1 MSGATGPAPPP
12 GAGSDLPDLS
22 HLTEEERRI
31 ILSVMERQKKE
42 EEKEQ
47 SMLKDQEESKP
58 PPASWNPFS
67 GFSQLVNNV
76 AANVSEVLQV
86 KSPTDSESQTKLH
99 QQFEMY
105 KDQVKK
111 LGEEPPAA
119 QTARAESPTC
129 GICHK
134 TKFADGCGRA
144 CCYCQSRFCARCGGR
159 VPLRANKV
167 MWVCNVCRKQQE
179 ILTRSGEFYS
189 SASPPHLPLQ
199 GHPGAMGPLSNGATD
214 QRRSPSGSCYDGGGG
229 RMARSPSEH
238 GLDRRNRLLHTY
250 HGNGEA
256 ELRAQRRPIKDS
268 RGRWHS
274 QDHPL
279 DQVLVDQ
286 EQRRRQEEEFQAR
299 YRSDPNLARYP
310 VKPQPSEE
318 TMKMLAQVG
327 RVRHQ
332 RRHSDVSLAITEP
345 EHHHLRHAGVRQ
357 NRPQGLIGS
366 GGQRSFSVD
375 RAGSHISPTSP
386 RRSPLPQQHLDP
398 SSALKRKPTND
409 SLAQRG
415 RMIGKMHVI
424 GSFSSSEEE
433 LLTTPEY
440 TSCDEPDRDMES
452 QWWNHGSWHGEPA
465 PMSMQPV
472 TWQPSKD
479 GERLIGRIVLNKR
492 MKDGTVPAD
501 TGALLGLK
509 VVGGKMTESGRL
521 CAFITKVKK
530 GSLADTVGHLRPGDQ
545 VLEWN
550 GRVLQGATF
559 NEVYNIIMESKPEPQ
574 VELVVCR
581 PIRDVPRTADV
592 SVHGLDSSSCSFDS
606 QKVGP
611 SISVTSPLS
620 PSVLSGQVSTV
631 NRRPLIP
638 RIEIKLWYDK
648 VGHQLIVTVLGA
660 KELPVRDDGRPRNPY
675 VKVYF
680 LPDRSDKSKR
690 RTKTVKKS
698 LEPRWNQTFM
708 YSPVHRREFRER
720 MLELTVW
727 DQARVREEESQFLG
741 EVLIE
746 LESALLDDQPHWYK
760 MQLHDVSSLP
770 LPNAS
775 PYLQRRGLQAEQSP
789 RRLQRSQRIS
799 DSEFSDYDCE
809 DGIGVISD
817 YRQNGRDFHSSTL
830 SVPEQVMSSNHCS
843 RLEMVRRSQSPSQPP
858 PQSGNPLYPL
868 YREDAVRLLRG
879 SKLSR
884 AYSDATQYS
893 SLDRRQLRRFSIG
906 NSLDSYD
913 RYNNGPQNTWTNHNG
928 SCEDYSQDF
937 IPDFPYELEAYDE
950 ELQRYSRGMDR
961 RDYYSRSRSADHR
974 AMADR
979 PVYTRSHSTDRAD
992 SSYLRSGRSAP
1003 PSPALIRANARGG
1016 SSLTS
1021 PTGSAVCTRR
1031 GRQLPVVPP
1040 KGVPDRR
1047 APPASILSPTP
1058 YQEVPP
1064 PIHKQTPPPLN
1075 HQLPPLIRI
1084 QGPPTP
1090 PTSNLINSSPAPVS
1104 MRAPAPVLAL
1114 GSSPAHMLANAHVPA
1129 PAQVLASAAVP
1140 ASATGPSPAPNHSYA
1155 HVPAPRPGP
1164 STAPALAHA
1173 PAPGSGPLPAPPPAP
1188 TLSHV
1193 PQLAPGPGPLHAPA
1207 PTLSHVPQPAHG
1219 PGPAPAPTLSHVP
1232 APTHGPTPAQTP
1244 AALRA
1249 HVPASAS
1256 APTPT
1261 QTPAPAPTPAPAATA
1276 PPTPAPNS
1284 GPASPPSQ
1292 AVALTPNPALVPT
1305 PAPDIQ
1311 SHAIPESALPTPTPS
1326 PAPSPAPPPQ
1336 TPDPERRSAT
1346 PGGTRKGVMK
1356 DPAKMRD
1363 SLSFKSSDSDVSE
1376 VSAMSN
1382 ASETRTAR
1390 KISKTEAV
1398 EGQSLDIDAG
1408 SAEAHEV
1415 LATAGEAMLQKS
1427 ESVDEGQEEEPETS
1441 KAASTSGAPL
1451 TKSSS
1456 VGGEIC
1462 SLGRND
1468 DDEDD
1473 KKRRSSFGARMMG
1486 MVGLGKKSQSAS
1498 QLNPEEEEKKKKV
1511 IRLPVQ
1517 RSVETGLA
1525 IEFKSRFTRQPSR
1538 DPDAED
1544 PKPGALIFPGVKLAS
1559 DKQFTGFLEGLGP
1572 GQLAGRQTLAT
1583 PPMGDIQI
1591 GMVYRKERL
1600 DVEVIRARGL
1610 VGKQGNKNTPA
1621 PYVKVY
1627 LMANGKC
1634 VLKRRTRLAR
1644 KTLDPLYQQ
1653 QLQFEENPEG
1663 KVLQII
1669 VWGDYGRM
1677 DHKSFMG
1684 AAQILLDDLDL
1695 SNMVIGW
1702 FKLFLA
1708 TSLVDP
1714 ALAPLTN
1721 KEAEGSKS

>member
-1 MSGATGPAPPP
+1 MSGPPA
-12 GAGSDLPDLS
+12 GAGPGPELPDMS

-47 SMLKDQEESKP
+47 SMLK
-58 PPASWNPFS
+58 
-67 GFSQLVNNV
+67 
-76 AANVSEVLQV
+76 
-86 KSPTDSESQTKLH
+86 KLH

-129 GICHK
+129 GVCRK
-134 TKFADGCGRA
+134 TKFANGCGHA

-159 VPLRANKV
+159 VPLRASKV
-167 MWVCNVCRKQQE
+167 MWVCNVCRKKQE
-179 ILTRSGEFYS
+179 ILTRSGEFHSNMSLLSIAHS
-189 SASPPHLPLQ
+189 SHGVPYTTTQ
-199 GHPGAMGPLSNGATD
+199 GPPGATGLLSNGATE
-214 QRRSPSGSCYDGGGG
+214 RKPSPLGSYYDGGGG
-229 RMARSPSEH
+229 RMPRSPSDH
-238 GLDRRNRLLHTY
+238 GLVRRTRSPHGC
-250 HGNGEA
+250 HGNGED
-256 ELRAQRRPIKDS
+256 ELRVRRQPIRDG

-279 DQVLVDQ
+279 DLVQD
-286 EQRRRQEEEFQAR
+286 ERERRRREEEEEFQAR

-318 TMKMLAQVG
+318 AMRMLAQVG

-332 RRHSDVSLAITEP
+332 RRHSDASLETAEP
-345 EHHHLRHAGVRQ
+345 SHPALRHTALRQ
-357 NRPQGLIGS
+357 NRLQGLV

-375 RAGSHISPTSP
+375 RTVNHVSPTSP
-386 RRSPLPQQHLDP
+386 RRSPLPRQHLDP
-398 SSALKRKPTND
+398 SSALKRKTTNE
-409 SLAQRG
+409 RG
-415 RMIGKMHVI
+415 WRMGKMHVI
-424 GSFSSSEEE
+424 GSFSSSEED
-433 LLTTPEY
+433 LAITPDY
-440 TSCDEPDRDMES
+440 NSCDEPDRDMDS
-452 QWWNHGSWHGEPA
+452 QWWDHGSWHGEPA
-465 PMSMQPV
+465 PMSMHPV

-479 GERLIGRIVLNKR
+479 GERLIGRILLNKR

-509 VVGGKMTESGRL
+509 VVGGKMTDSGRL
-521 CAFITKVKK
+521 CAFITKVKR

-559 NEVYNIIMESKPEPQ
+559 NEVYNIILESKPEPQ
-574 VELVVCR
+574 VELVVSR
-581 PIRDVPRTADV
+581 PLGDV
-592 SVHGLDSSSCSFDS
+592 SRTTDGSHVQLDSSSSSFDS

-611 SISVTSPLS
+611 SISVTSPMS
-620 PSVLSGQVSTV
+620 PSVLSGQVSV
-631 NRRPLIP
+631 
-638 RIEIKLWYDK
+638 KLWYDK

-675 VKVYF
+675 VKIYF

-698 LEPRWNQTFM
+698 VEPRWNQTFM

-760 MQLHDVSSLP
+760 LQLHDVSSVP

-775 PYLQRRGLQAEQSP
+775 PYLQRRGLQPEDTPPS

-843 RLEMVRRSQSPSQPP
+843 RSDVVRMRSRSPSQPP
-858 PQSGNPLYPL
+858 PH
-868 YREDAVRLLRG
+868 
-879 SKLSR
+879 
-884 AYSDATQYS
+884 
-893 SLDRRQLRRFSIG
+893 RF
-906 NSLDSYD
+906 
-913 RYNNGPQNTWTNHNG
+913 
-928 SCEDYSQDF
+928 
-937 IPDFPYELEAYDE
+937 
-950 ELQRYSRGMDR
+950 SRGMDR
-961 RDYYSRSRSADHR
+961 RDYYSRSRSADQR

-979 PVYTRSHSTDRAD
+979 PVYARSHSTDRAD
-992 SSYLRSGRSAP
+992 SAHFRSRRSAP
-1003 PSPALIRANARGG
+1003 PSPALTRANPRGG
-1016 SSLTS
+1016 SAQTS
-1021 PTGSAVCTRR
+1021 PTGTPVCSRR
-1031 GRQLPVVPP
+1031 GRQLPIVPP
-1040 KGVPDRR
+1040 KG
-1047 APPASILSPTP
+1047 A
-1058 YQEVPP
+1058 
-1064 PIHKQTPPPLN
+1064 
-1075 HQLPPLIRI
+1075 
-1084 QGPPTP
+1084 
-1090 PTSNLINSSPAPVS
+1090 
-1104 MRAPAPVLAL
+1104 
-1114 GSSPAHMLANAHVPA
+1114 
-1129 PAQVLASAAVP
+1129 
-1140 ASATGPSPAPNHSYA
+1140 
-1155 HVPAPRPGP
+1155 
-1164 STAPALAHA
+1164 
-1173 PAPGSGPLPAPPPAP
+1173 
-1188 TLSHV
+1188 
-1193 PQLAPGPGPLHAPA
+1193 
-1207 PTLSHVPQPAHG
+1207 
-1219 PGPAPAPTLSHVP
+1219 
-1232 APTHGPTPAQTP
+1232 
-1244 AALRA
+1244 
-1249 HVPASAS
+1249 
-1256 APTPT
+1256 
-1261 QTPAPAPTPAPAATA
+1261 
-1276 PPTPAPNS
+1276 
-1284 GPASPPSQ
+1284 
-1292 AVALTPNPALVPT
+1292 
-1305 PAPDIQ
+1305 
-1311 SHAIPESALPTPTPS
+1311 
-1326 PAPSPAPPPQ
+1326 
-1336 TPDPERRSAT
+1336 PERS
-1346 PGGTRKGVMK
+1346 VMK
-1356 DPAKMRD
+1356 DPSKMRD
-1363 SLSFKSSDSDVSE
+1363 SLSFKSSDSDVSD
-1376 VSAMSN
+1376 VSAMS
-1382 ASETRTAR
+1382 SDTRSVP
-1390 KISKTEAV
+1390 KISQTEAL
-1398 EGQSLDIDAG
+1398 EGQSVESGAG
-1408 SAEAHEV
+1408 SEGTQEAGGAAEGG
-1415 LATAGEAMLQKS
+1415 ATLQKC
-1427 ESVDEGQEEEPETS
+1427 ESMEEAEEEPEPA
-1441 KAASTSGAPL
+1441 KPAPGAPL
-1451 TKSSS
+1451 QKSSS

-1468 DDEDD
+1468 DDDDD
-1473 KKRRSSFGARMMG
+1473 KKRRSSFGAKMMG

-1511 IRLPVQ
+1511 VRLPVQ

-1572 GQLAGRQTLAT
+1572 AQLAGRQTLAT

-1627 LMANGKC
+1627 LMDNGKC

-1702 FKLFLA
+1702 FKLFPA
-1708 TSLVDP
+1708 TSLVDA

-1721 KEAEGSKS
+1721 KETEGSKS

>member
-1 MSGATGPAPPP
+1 MSGAAGPAPPT
-12 GAGSDLPDLS
+12 GAGPELPDLS

-47 SMLKDQEESKP
+47 SMLKDEEEVKP
-58 PPASWNPFS
+58 PPASWNPLS

-86 KSPTDSESQTKLH
+86 KSPTDNESQTKLH

-111 LGEEPPAA
+111 LGEEPPAV
-119 QTARAESPTC
+119 QMARAESPTC
-129 GICHK
+129 GVCHK

-179 ILTRSGEFYS
+179 ILTRSGEFYPN
-189 SASPPHLPLQ
+189 ASPPHGPMQ
-199 GHPGAMGPLSNGATD
+199 GPSGAVGPLSNGATE
-214 QRRSPSGSCYDGGGG
+214 QRRSPSASYYDGGG
-229 RMARSPSEH
+229 RMPRSPSDH
-238 GLDRRNRLLHTY
+238 GLDRRPRSTHSY
-250 HGNGEA
+250 HGNGEE
-256 ELRAQRRPIKDS
+256 ELRVQRRPIKDR

-274 QDHPL
+274 QDHPF
-279 DQVLVDQ
+279 DPVLVDR
-286 EQRRRQEEEFQAR
+286 ELRRRQEEEFQAR

-318 TMKMLAQVG
+318 TMRMLAQVG

-332 RRHSDVSLAITEP
+332 RRHSDVSLAAAEP
-345 EHHHLRHAGVRQ
+345 EHLNLRHTAVRQ

-375 RAGSHISPTSP
+375 RTPNHLSPTSP
-386 RRSPLPQQHLDP
+386 RRSPLPQQLLDP
-398 SSALKRKPTND
+398 SSALKRKPTNE
-409 SLAQRG
+409 SMAQRG
-415 RMIGKMHVI
+415 RMMGKMHVI

-452 QWWNHGSWHGEPA
+452 QWWDHGTWHGEPA
-465 PMSMQPV
+465 PMSMPV
-472 TWQPSKD
+472 TWQQSKD

-521 CAFITKVKK
+521 CAFITKVKR

-559 NEVYNIIMESKPEPQ
+559 NEVYDIIMESKPEPQ

-581 PIRDVPRTADV
+581 PIRRDV
-592 SVHGLDSSSCSFDS
+592 SRAADASSVHLDSSSSSFDS

-611 SISVTSPLS
+611 TISVTSPMS
-620 PSVLSGQVSTV
+620 PSVLSGQVSSA
-631 NRRPLIP
+631 NRPPLVP
-638 RIEIKLWYDK
+638 RIQIKLWYDK

-675 VKVYF
+675 VKIYF

-760 MQLHDVSSLP
+760 LQLHDVSSVP

-775 PYLQRRGLQAEQSP
+775 PYLQRRGLQTEPSQSS
-789 RRLQRSQRIS
+789 RRLQNKGPYFNSGSQRIS

-830 SVPEQVMSSNHCS
+830 SVPEQVISSNHCS
-843 RLEMVRRSQSPSQPP
+843 RSEMVRRSRSPSQPP
-858 PQSGNPLYPL
+858 P
-868 YREDAVRLLRG
+868 
-879 SKLSR
+879 
-884 AYSDATQYS
+884 
-893 SLDRRQLRRFSIG
+893 
-906 NSLDSYD
+906 
-913 RYNNGPQNTWTNHNG
+913 
-928 SCEDYSQDF
+928 
-937 IPDFPYELEAYDE
+937 
-950 ELQRYSRGMDR
+950 QRYSRGMDR
-961 RDYYSRSRSADHR
+961 RDYYSRSRSADQR

-979 PVYTRSHSTDRAD
+979 PVYARSHSTDRAD

-1003 PSPALIRANARGG
+1003 PSPALIRANARVG
-1016 SSLTS
+1016 SNMTS
-1021 PTGSAVCTRR
+1021 PTGTAVCPRR

-1040 KGVPDRR
+1040 KGPLDR
-1047 APPASILSPTP
+1047 S
-1058 YQEVPP
+1058 
-1064 PIHKQTPPPLN
+1064 
-1075 HQLPPLIRI
+1075 
-1084 QGPPTP
+1084 
-1090 PTSNLINSSPAPVS
+1090 
-1104 MRAPAPVLAL
+1104 
-1114 GSSPAHMLANAHVPA
+1114 
-1129 PAQVLASAAVP
+1129 
-1140 ASATGPSPAPNHSYA
+1140 
-1155 HVPAPRPGP
+1155 
-1164 STAPALAHA
+1164 
-1173 PAPGSGPLPAPPPAP
+1173 
-1188 TLSHV
+1188 
-1193 PQLAPGPGPLHAPA
+1193 
-1207 PTLSHVPQPAHG
+1207 
-1219 PGPAPAPTLSHVP
+1219 
-1232 APTHGPTPAQTP
+1232 
-1244 AALRA
+1244 
-1249 HVPASAS
+1249 
-1256 APTPT
+1256 
-1261 QTPAPAPTPAPAATA
+1261 
-1276 PPTPAPNS
+1276 
-1284 GPASPPSQ
+1284 
-1292 AVALTPNPALVPT
+1292 
-1305 PAPDIQ
+1305 
-1311 SHAIPESALPTPTPS
+1311 
-1326 PAPSPAPPPQ
+1326 
-1336 TPDPERRSAT
+1336 
-1346 PGGTRKGVMK
+1346 VMK
-1356 DPAKMRD
+1356 DPTKMRD
-1363 SLSFKSSDSDVSE
+1363 SLSFKSSDSDVSD

-1382 ASETRTAR
+1382 ASETRTAL
-1390 KISKTEAV
+1390 KISKAESVEDQSGDLGGGSEGAQEV
-1398 EGQSLDIDAG
+1398 EGA
-1408 SAEAHEV
+1408 AE
-1415 LATAGEAMLQKS
+1415 GESQLHKS
-1427 ESVDEGQEEEPETS
+1427 ESMEEGLEEEAQSE

-1468 DDEDD
+1468 DDDDD

-1627 LMANGKC
+1627 LMDNGKC

-1702 FKLFLA
+1702 FKLFPA

-1721 KEAEGSKS
+1721 KETEGGKS

>member
-1 MSGATGPAPPP
+1 MEEVIGVLYEALAAIKEVIVAIKEFLSPLGGSTPMEDLFIFSFSSPPPLLLLRLLRPLTPRRAEELQRDSATTAGLTAGEERRMCPAAGTESRPEPPPLNPGGGDMTARLTVRMSGPAGPAPPA
-12 GAGSDLPDLS
+12 GAGPGPELPDLS
-22 HLTEEERRI
+22 HLTEEERSI

-47 SMLKDQEESKP
+47 SMLK
-58 PPASWNPFS
+58 
-67 GFSQLVNNV
+67 
-76 AANVSEVLQV
+76 
-86 KSPTDSESQTKLH
+86 KLH

-111 LGEEPPAA
+111 LGEEPQAA
-119 QTARAESPTC
+119 QTVRAESPTC
-129 GICHK
+129 GVCHK

-159 VPLRANKV
+159 VLLRANKV
-167 MWVCNVCRKQQE
+167 MWVCNMCRTKQE

-189 SASPPHLPLQ
+189 NTMLLSVNHTSHGVPPPAMQ
-199 GHPGAMGPLSNGATD
+199 GSPGATAPLSNGATE
-214 QRRSPSGSCYDGGGG
+214 RRQSSSGSYYDDGGG
-229 RMARSPSEH
+229 RMPRSPSDLGLDRCARSPNSC
-238 GLDRRNRLLHTY
+238 
-250 HGNGEA
+250 HGNGE
-256 ELRAQRRPIKDS
+256 EDLRGRRRPIRDG
-268 RGRWHS
+268 RGRWNS

-279 DQVLVDQ
+279 DQVLDKR
-286 EQRRRQEEEFQAR
+286 ELQRQREEEFQAR

-318 TMKMLAQVG
+318 AMRMLAQVS

-332 RRHSDVSLAITEP
+332 RRHSDVSLATAEP
-345 EHHHLRHAGVRQ
+345 DHLTLRHTAVRQ
-357 NRPQGLIGS
+357 NRPQGLFGY

-375 RAGSHISPTSP
+375 RSVNHSPTSP
-386 RRSPLPQQHLDP
+386 RRSPLPQQLLDF
-398 SSALKRKPTND
+398 SSAHKRKPANESTG
-409 SLAQRG
+409 QRG
-415 RMIGKMHVI
+415 WKMGKMHVI

-433 LLTTPEY
+433 MTTPEY
-440 TSCDEPDRDMES
+440 TSCDEPDRDMDS
-452 QWWNHGSWHGEPA
+452 QWWDHGSWHGEPV

-479 GERLIGRIVLNKR
+479 GECLIGRILLNKR
-492 MKDGTVPAD
+492 LKDGTVPAD

-521 CAFITKVKK
+521 CAFITKVKR

-559 NEVYNIIMESKPEPQ
+559 NEVYNIILESKPEPQ
-574 VELVVCR
+574 VELVVS
-581 PIRDVPRTADV
+581 RTIGDV
-592 SVHGLDSSSCSFDS
+592 SRATDSQVPQLDSSSSSFDS
-606 QKVGP
+606 QKIGP
-611 SISVTSPLS
+611 SISVTSPMS

-631 NRRPLIP
+631 NRRPLVP
-638 RIEIKLWYDK
+638 RIQVKLWYDK

-660 KELPVRDDGRPRNPY
+660 KELPVQDDGRPRNPY
-675 VKVYF
+675 VKIYF

-698 LEPRWNQTFM
+698 VEPRWNQTFM

-760 MQLHDVSSLP
+760 LQLHDVSSLP
-770 LPNAS
+770 LPSAS
-775 PYLQRRGLQAEQSP
+775 PYLQRRGLQPELSQTG

-799 DSEFSDYDCE
+799 DSEFSDYDCD

-830 SVPEQVMSSNHCS
+830 SVPEQAISSNHCS
-843 RLEMVRRSQSPSQPP
+843 RSDMVRMRSRSPSQPP
-858 PQSGNPLYPL
+858 PHSSNPLYPL

-884 AYSDATQYS
+884 AYSDASQYG
-893 SLDRRQLRRFSIG
+893 SLNRRSLRRMSVA
-906 NSLDSYD
+906 NSLDSHD
-913 RYNNGPQNTWTNHNG
+913 RYFNGPNNTPWTNHMMNG

-937 IPDFPYELEAYDE
+937 IPDFPYEPDAYDE
-950 ELQRYSRGMDR
+950 ELLRYSRGMDR
-961 RDYYSRSRSADHR
+961 RDYYSRSRSADQR
-974 AMADR
+974 AMVDR
-979 PVYTRSHSTDRAD
+979 PIYMRSHSTDRAD
-992 SSYLRSGRSAP
+992 SVHLRSGCSAP
-1003 PSPALIRANARGG
+1003 PSPALTRANPRVV
-1016 SSLTS
+1016 STQTS
-1021 PTGSAVCTRR
+1021 PSGTPVCSRR
-1031 GRQLPVVPP
+1031 GRQLPAIPP
-1040 KGVPDRR
+1040 KGAPDR
-1047 APPASILSPTP
+1047 SVT
-1058 YQEVPP
+1058 
-1064 PIHKQTPPPLN
+1064 
-1075 HQLPPLIRI
+1075 
-1084 QGPPTP
+1084 
-1090 PTSNLINSSPAPVS
+1090 
-1104 MRAPAPVLAL
+1104 
-1114 GSSPAHMLANAHVPA
+1114 
-1129 PAQVLASAAVP
+1129 
-1140 ASATGPSPAPNHSYA
+1140 
-1155 HVPAPRPGP
+1155 
-1164 STAPALAHA
+1164 
-1173 PAPGSGPLPAPPPAP
+1173 
-1188 TLSHV
+1188 
-1193 PQLAPGPGPLHAPA
+1193 
-1207 PTLSHVPQPAHG
+1207 
-1219 PGPAPAPTLSHVP
+1219 
-1232 APTHGPTPAQTP
+1232 
-1244 AALRA
+1244 
-1249 HVPASAS
+1249 
-1256 APTPT
+1256 
-1261 QTPAPAPTPAPAATA
+1261 
-1276 PPTPAPNS
+1276 
-1284 GPASPPSQ
+1284 
-1292 AVALTPNPALVPT
+1292 
-1305 PAPDIQ
+1305 
-1311 SHAIPESALPTPTPS
+1311 
-1326 PAPSPAPPPQ
+1326 
-1336 TPDPERRSAT
+1336 
-1346 PGGTRKGVMK
+1346 K
-1356 DPAKMRD
+1356 DPSKMRD
-1363 SLSFKSSDSDVSE
+1363 SLSFKSSDSDVSDM
-1376 VSAMSN
+1376 SAMSN
-1382 ASETRTAR
+1382 ASDTRSVR
-1390 KISKTEAV
+1390 RISRAEAL
-1398 EGQSLDIDAG
+1398 EGQSVELGAG
-1408 SAEAHEV
+1408 SEGTQEVVAEGGAS
-1415 LATAGEAMLQKS
+1415 LQKS
-1427 ESVDEGQEEEPETS
+1427 DSVEQGEEEEEPEPS
-1441 KAASTSGAPL
+1441 KAASASGAPL

-1468 DDEDD
+1468 DDDD
-1473 KKRRSSFGARMMG
+1473 DRKRRSSFGARMMG

-1511 IRLPVQ
+1511 VRLPVQ

-1525 IEFKSRFTRQPSR
+1525 VEFKSRFTRQPSR

-1559 DKQFTGFLEGLGP
+1559 DQQFTGFLEGLGP
-1572 GQLAGRQTLAT
+1572 AQLAGRQTLAT

-1627 LMANGKC
+1627 LMDNGKC

-1702 FKLFLA
+1702 FKLFPA

-1721 KEAEGSKS
+1721 RETEGSKS

>member
-1 MSGATGPAPPP
+1 
-12 GAGSDLPDLS
+12 
-22 HLTEEERRI
+22 
-31 ILSVMERQKKE
+31 
-42 EEKEQ
+42 
-47 SMLKDQEESKP
+47 
-58 PPASWNPFS
+58 
-67 GFSQLVNNV
+67 
-76 AANVSEVLQV
+76 
-86 KSPTDSESQTKLH
+86 
-99 QQFEMY
+99 MY

-129 GICHK
+129 GVCHK

-179 ILTRSGEFYS
+179 ILTRSGEFYPN
-189 SASPPHLPLQ
+189 ASPPHGPMQ
-199 GHPGAMGPLSNGATD
+199 GAPGAVGPLSNGATE
-214 QRRSPSGSCYDGGGG
+214 QRRSPSASYYDGGG
-229 RMARSPSEH
+229 RMPRSPSDH
-238 GLDRRNRLLHTY
+238 GLDRRPHSTHSY
-250 HGNGEA
+250 HGNGEE
-256 ELRAQRRPIKDS
+256 ELRVQRRPIKDR

-274 QDHPL
+274 QDHPF
-279 DQVLVDQ
+279 DPVLVDR
-286 EQRRRQEEEFQAR
+286 ELRRRQEEEFQAR

-318 TMKMLAQVG
+318 TMRMLAQVG

-332 RRHSDVSLAITEP
+332 RRHSDVSLAAAEP
-345 EHHHLRHAGVRQ
+345 EHLNLRHSAVRQ

-375 RAGSHISPTSP
+375 RTPNHLSPTSP
-386 RRSPLPQQHLDP
+386 RRSPLPQQLLDP
-398 SSALKRKPTND
+398 SSALKRKPTNE
-409 SLAQRG
+409 SMAQRG
-415 RMIGKMHVI
+415 RMMGKMHVI

-452 QWWNHGSWHGEPA
+452 QWWDHGTWHGEPA

-521 CAFITKVKK
+521 CAFITKVKR

-559 NEVYNIIMESKPEPQ
+559 NEVYDIIMESKPEPQ

-581 PIRDVPRTADV
+581 PVRDVSRAPDAS
-592 SVHGLDSSSCSFDS
+592 SVHLDSSSSSFDS

-611 SISVTSPLS
+611 SISVTSPMS
-620 PSVLSGQVSTV
+620 PSVLSGQVS
-631 NRRPLIP
+631 
-638 RIEIKLWYDK
+638 IKLWYDK

-675 VKVYF
+675 VKIYF

-760 MQLHDVSSLP
+760 LQLHDVSSVP

-775 PYLQRRGLQAEQSP
+775 PYLQRRGLQTEPSQSS

-843 RLEMVRRSQSPSQPP
+843 RSEMVHRSRSPSQPP
-858 PQSGNPLYPL
+858 PQ
-868 YREDAVRLLRG
+868 
-879 SKLSR
+879 
-884 AYSDATQYS
+884 
-893 SLDRRQLRRFSIG
+893 
-906 NSLDSYD
+906 
-913 RYNNGPQNTWTNHNG
+913 
-928 SCEDYSQDF
+928 
-937 IPDFPYELEAYDE
+937 
-950 ELQRYSRGMDR
+950 
-961 RDYYSRSRSADHR
+961 
-974 AMADR
+974 
-979 PVYTRSHSTDRAD
+979 
-992 SSYLRSGRSAP
+992 
-1003 PSPALIRANARGG
+1003 RANARVG
-1016 SSLTS
+1016 SNMTS
-1021 PTGSAVCTRR
+1021 PTGTAVSLRR

-1040 KGVPDRR
+1040 KGPLDR
-1047 APPASILSPTP
+1047 S
-1058 YQEVPP
+1058 
-1064 PIHKQTPPPLN
+1064 
-1075 HQLPPLIRI
+1075 
-1084 QGPPTP
+1084 
-1090 PTSNLINSSPAPVS
+1090 
-1104 MRAPAPVLAL
+1104 
-1114 GSSPAHMLANAHVPA
+1114 
-1129 PAQVLASAAVP
+1129 
-1140 ASATGPSPAPNHSYA
+1140 
-1155 HVPAPRPGP
+1155 
-1164 STAPALAHA
+1164 
-1173 PAPGSGPLPAPPPAP
+1173 
-1188 TLSHV
+1188 
-1193 PQLAPGPGPLHAPA
+1193 
-1207 PTLSHVPQPAHG
+1207 
-1219 PGPAPAPTLSHVP
+1219 
-1232 APTHGPTPAQTP
+1232 
-1244 AALRA
+1244 
-1249 HVPASAS
+1249 
-1256 APTPT
+1256 
-1261 QTPAPAPTPAPAATA
+1261 
-1276 PPTPAPNS
+1276 
-1284 GPASPPSQ
+1284 
-1292 AVALTPNPALVPT
+1292 
-1305 PAPDIQ
+1305 
-1311 SHAIPESALPTPTPS
+1311 
-1326 PAPSPAPPPQ
+1326 
-1336 TPDPERRSAT
+1336 
-1346 PGGTRKGVMK
+1346 VMK
-1356 DPAKMRD
+1356 DPTKMRD
-1363 SLSFKSSDSDVSE
+1363 SLSFKSSDSDVSD

-1382 ASETRTAR
+1382 ASETRTAL
-1390 KISKTEAV
+1390 KIR
-1398 EGQSLDIDAG
+1398 
-1408 SAEAHEV
+1408 
-1415 LATAGEAMLQKS
+1415 
-1427 ESVDEGQEEEPETS
+1427 
-1441 KAASTSGAPL
+1441 AASTSGAPL

-1468 DDEDD
+1468 DDDDD

-1498 QLNPEEEEKKKKV
+1498 QLNPEEEEKKKKA

-1627 LMANGKC
+1627 LMDNGKC

-1702 FKLFLA
+1702 FKLFPA

-1721 KEAEGSKS
+1721 KETEGGKS

>member
-1 MSGATGPAPPP
+1 MSGAAGPAPPT
-12 GAGSDLPDLS
+12 GAGPELPDLS

-47 SMLKDQEESKP
+47 SMLKDEEEVKL

-86 KSPTDSESQTKLH
+86 KSPTDNESQTKLH

-129 GICHK
+129 GVCHK

-179 ILTRSGEFYS
+179 ILTRSGEFYPN
-189 SASPPHLPLQ
+189 ASPPHATMQ
-199 GHPGAMGPLSNGATD
+199 GASGAMGLLSNGATE
-214 QRRSPSGSCYDGGGG
+214 QRRSPSAYYDGGG
-229 RMARSPSEH
+229 RMPRSPSDH
-238 GLDRRNRLLHTY
+238 GLDRRTRSMHSY
-250 HGNGEA
+250 YGNGEE
-256 ELRAQRRPIKDS
+256 ELHVQRRPIKDR

-274 QDHPL
+274 QDHPF
-279 DQVLVDQ
+279 DQVLVDR
-286 EQRRRQEEEFQAR
+286 ELRRRQEEEFQAR

-318 TMKMLAQVG
+318 TMRMLAQVG

-332 RRHSDVSLAITEP
+332 RRHSDVSLAAAEP
-345 EHHHLRHAGVRQ
+345 EHLNLRHTASHQ
-357 NRPQGLIGS
+357 NWPQGLIGS
-366 GGQRSFSVD
+366 VGQRSFSVD
-375 RAGSHISPTSP
+375 RAPNHLSPTSP
-386 RRSPLPQQHLDP
+386 RRSPLPQQLLDP
-398 SSALKRKPTND
+398 SSALKRKPTNE
-409 SLAQRG
+409 SMAQRG
-415 RMIGKMHVI
+415 RMMGKMRVI

-452 QWWNHGSWHGEPA
+452 QWWDHGTWHGEPA

-521 CAFITKVKK
+521 CAFITKVKR

-559 NEVYNIIMESKPEPQ
+559 NEVYDIIMESKPEPQ

-581 PIRDVPRTADV
+581 PIRRDV
-592 SVHGLDSSSCSFDS
+592 SRAADASSVHLDSSSSSFDS

-611 SISVTSPLS
+611 SISVTSPMS
-620 PSVLSGQVSTV
+620 PSVMSGQVSTA
-631 NRRPLIP
+631 NRHPLVP
-638 RIEIKLWYDK
+638 RIQIKLWYDK

-675 VKVYF
+675 VKIYF

-698 LEPRWNQTFM
+698 VEPRWNQTFM

-760 MQLHDVSSLP
+760 LQLHDVSSVP

-775 PYLQRRGLQAEQSP
+775 PYLQRRELQTEPSQSS
-789 RRLQRSQRIS
+789 RRLQNKGPYFNSGSQRIS

-830 SVPEQVMSSNHCS
+830 SVPEQVISSNHCS
-843 RLEMVRRSQSPSQPP
+843 RSEMVRRSRSPSQPP

-893 SLDRRQLRRFSIG
+893 SLDRRHLRRMSVA

-913 RYNNGPQNTWTNHNG
+913 RYFNGPQHTWTNHVMNG

-937 IPDFPYELEAYDE
+937 IPDFPYEPDAYDE
-950 ELQRYSRGMDR
+950 EL
-961 RDYYSRSRSADHR
+961 
-974 AMADR
+974 
-979 PVYTRSHSTDRAD
+979 
-992 SSYLRSGRSAP
+992 L
-1003 PSPALIRANARGG
+1003 RANAHGG
-1016 SSLTS
+1016 SNMTS
-1021 PTGSAVCTRR
+1021 PTGTAVFPRR
-1031 GRQLPVVPP
+1031 GRQLPIVPP
-1040 KGVPDRR
+1040 KGALDR
-1047 APPASILSPTP
+1047 S
-1058 YQEVPP
+1058 
-1064 PIHKQTPPPLN
+1064 
-1075 HQLPPLIRI
+1075 
-1084 QGPPTP
+1084 
-1090 PTSNLINSSPAPVS
+1090 
-1104 MRAPAPVLAL
+1104 
-1114 GSSPAHMLANAHVPA
+1114 
-1129 PAQVLASAAVP
+1129 
-1140 ASATGPSPAPNHSYA
+1140 
-1155 HVPAPRPGP
+1155 
-1164 STAPALAHA
+1164 
-1173 PAPGSGPLPAPPPAP
+1173 
-1188 TLSHV
+1188 
-1193 PQLAPGPGPLHAPA
+1193 
-1207 PTLSHVPQPAHG
+1207 
-1219 PGPAPAPTLSHVP
+1219 
-1232 APTHGPTPAQTP
+1232 
-1244 AALRA
+1244 
-1249 HVPASAS
+1249 
-1256 APTPT
+1256 
-1261 QTPAPAPTPAPAATA
+1261 
-1276 PPTPAPNS
+1276 
-1284 GPASPPSQ
+1284 
-1292 AVALTPNPALVPT
+1292 
-1305 PAPDIQ
+1305 
-1311 SHAIPESALPTPTPS
+1311 
-1326 PAPSPAPPPQ
+1326 
-1336 TPDPERRSAT
+1336 
-1346 PGGTRKGVMK
+1346 VMK
-1356 DPAKMRD
+1356 DPTKMRD
-1363 SLSFKSSDSDVSE
+1363 SLSFKSSDSDVSD

-1382 ASETRTAR
+1382 ASETRTAL
-1390 KISKTEAV
+1390 KISKTESMEGLSVDLGGESEGAQEV
-1398 EGQSLDIDAG
+1398 EGA
-1408 SAEAHEV
+1408 AESDTTLH
-1415 LATAGEAMLQKS
+1415 KS
-1427 ESVDEGQEEEPETS
+1427 ESVEEGLEEEAESAKP
-1441 KAASTSGAPL
+1441 ASISGAPL

-1468 DDEDD
+1468 DDDDD

-1498 QLNPEEEEKKKKV
+1498 QLNPDEEEKKKKV

-1627 LMANGKC
+1627 LMDNGKC

-1653 QLQFEENPEG
+1653 QLQFEDNPEG

-1702 FKLFLA
+1702 FKLFPA

-1721 KEAEGSKS
+1721 KETEATKS

>member
-1 MSGATGPAPPP
+1 MSGAAGPAPPT
-12 GAGSDLPDLS
+12 GAGPELPDLS

-47 SMLKDQEESKP
+47 SMLKDEEEVKL

-86 KSPTDSESQTKLH
+86 KSPTDNESQTKLH

-129 GICHK
+129 GVCHK

-179 ILTRSGEFYS
+179 ILTRSGEFYPN
-189 SASPPHLPLQ
+189 ASPPHATMQ
-199 GHPGAMGPLSNGATD
+199 GASGAMGLLSNGATE
-214 QRRSPSGSCYDGGGG
+214 QRRSPSAYYDGGG
-229 RMARSPSEH
+229 RMPRSPSDH
-238 GLDRRNRLLHTY
+238 GLDRRTRSMHSY
-250 HGNGEA
+250 YGNGEE
-256 ELRAQRRPIKDS
+256 ELHVQRRPIKDR

-274 QDHPL
+274 QDHPF
-279 DQVLVDQ
+279 DQVLVDR
-286 EQRRRQEEEFQAR
+286 ELRRRQEEEFQAR

-318 TMKMLAQVG
+318 TMRMLAQVG

-332 RRHSDVSLAITEP
+332 RRHSDVSLAAAEP
-345 EHHHLRHAGVRQ
+345 EHLNLRHTASHQ
-357 NRPQGLIGS
+357 NWPQGLIGS
-366 GGQRSFSVD
+366 VGQRSFSVD
-375 RAGSHISPTSP
+375 RAPNHLSPTSP
-386 RRSPLPQQHLDP
+386 RRSPLPQQLLDP
-398 SSALKRKPTND
+398 SSALKRKPTNE
-409 SLAQRG
+409 SMAQRG
-415 RMIGKMHVI
+415 RMMGKMRVI

-452 QWWNHGSWHGEPA
+452 QWWDHGTWHGEPA

-521 CAFITKVKK
+521 CAFITKVKR

-559 NEVYNIIMESKPEPQ
+559 NEVYDIIMESKPEPQ

-581 PIRDVPRTADV
+581 PIRRDV
-592 SVHGLDSSSCSFDS
+592 SRAADASSVHLDSSSSSFDS

-611 SISVTSPLS
+611 SISVTSPMS
-620 PSVLSGQVSTV
+620 PSVMSGQVSTA
-631 NRRPLIP
+631 NRHPLVP
-638 RIEIKLWYDK
+638 RIQIKLWYDK

-675 VKVYF
+675 VKIYF

-698 LEPRWNQTFM
+698 VEPRWNQTFM

-760 MQLHDVSSLP
+760 LQLHDVSSVP

-775 PYLQRRGLQAEQSP
+775 PYLQRRELQTEPSQSS
-789 RRLQRSQRIS
+789 RRLQNKGPYFNSGSQRIS

-830 SVPEQVMSSNHCS
+830 SVPEQVISSNHCS
-843 RLEMVRRSQSPSQPP
+843 RSEMVRRSRSPSQPP

-893 SLDRRQLRRFSIG
+893 SLDRRHLRRMSVA

-913 RYNNGPQNTWTNHNG
+913 RYFNGPQHTWTNHVMNG

-937 IPDFPYELEAYDE
+937 IPDFPYEPDAYDE
-950 ELQRYSRGMDR
+950 EL
-961 RDYYSRSRSADHR
+961 
-974 AMADR
+974 
-979 PVYTRSHSTDRAD
+979 
-992 SSYLRSGRSAP
+992 L
-1003 PSPALIRANARGG
+1003 RANAHGG
-1016 SSLTS
+1016 SNMTS
-1021 PTGSAVCTRR
+1021 PTGTAVFPRR
-1031 GRQLPVVPP
+1031 GRQLPIVPP
-1040 KGVPDRR
+1040 KGALDR
-1047 APPASILSPTP
+1047 S
-1058 YQEVPP
+1058 
-1064 PIHKQTPPPLN
+1064 
-1075 HQLPPLIRI
+1075 
-1084 QGPPTP
+1084 
-1090 PTSNLINSSPAPVS
+1090 
-1104 MRAPAPVLAL
+1104 
-1114 GSSPAHMLANAHVPA
+1114 
-1129 PAQVLASAAVP
+1129 
-1140 ASATGPSPAPNHSYA
+1140 
-1155 HVPAPRPGP
+1155 
-1164 STAPALAHA
+1164 
-1173 PAPGSGPLPAPPPAP
+1173 
-1188 TLSHV
+1188 
-1193 PQLAPGPGPLHAPA
+1193 
-1207 PTLSHVPQPAHG
+1207 
-1219 PGPAPAPTLSHVP
+1219 
-1232 APTHGPTPAQTP
+1232 
-1244 AALRA
+1244 
-1249 HVPASAS
+1249 
-1256 APTPT
+1256 
-1261 QTPAPAPTPAPAATA
+1261 
-1276 PPTPAPNS
+1276 
-1284 GPASPPSQ
+1284 
-1292 AVALTPNPALVPT
+1292 
-1305 PAPDIQ
+1305 
-1311 SHAIPESALPTPTPS
+1311 
-1326 PAPSPAPPPQ
+1326 
-1336 TPDPERRSAT
+1336 
-1346 PGGTRKGVMK
+1346 VMK
-1356 DPAKMRD
+1356 DPTKMRD
-1363 SLSFKSSDSDVSE
+1363 SLSFKSSDSDVSD

-1382 ASETRTAR
+1382 ASETRTAL
-1390 KISKTEAV
+1390 KIR
-1398 EGQSLDIDAG
+1398 
-1408 SAEAHEV
+1408 
-1415 LATAGEAMLQKS
+1415 
-1427 ESVDEGQEEEPETS
+1427 P
-1441 KAASTSGAPL
+1441 ASISGAPL

-1468 DDEDD
+1468 DDDDD

-1498 QLNPEEEEKKKKV
+1498 QLNPDEEEKKKKV

-1627 LMANGKC
+1627 LMDNGKC

-1653 QLQFEENPEG
+1653 QLQFEDNPEG

-1702 FKLFLA
+1702 FKLFPA

-1721 KEAEGSKS
+1721 KETEATKS

>member
-1 MSGATGPAPPP
+1 MSGAAGPAPPT
-12 GAGSDLPDLS
+12 GAGAELPDLS

-47 SMLKDQEESKP
+47 SMLKDEEEVKP

-86 KSPTDSESQTKLH
+86 KSPTDNESQTKLH

-159 VPLRANKV
+159 VSLRANKV

-179 ILTRSGEFYS
+179 ILTRSGEFYPN
-189 SASPPHLPLQ
+189 ASPPHAPMQ
-199 GHPGAMGPLSNGATD
+199 GAPGAMGPLSNGATE
-214 QRRSPSGSCYDGGGG
+214 QRRSPSASYYDGGG
-229 RMARSPSEH
+229 RMPRSPSDH
-238 GLDRRNRLLHTY
+238 GTDRRPRSLHSY
-250 HGNGEA
+250 HGNGEE
-256 ELRAQRRPIKDS
+256 ELRVQRRPIKDR

-274 QDHPL
+274 QDHPF
-279 DQVLVDQ
+279 DQVLLDH
-286 EQRRRQEEEFQAR
+286 ELRRRQEEEFQAR

-318 TMKMLAQVG
+318 TMRMLAQVG

-332 RRHSDVSLAITEP
+332 RRHSDVSLAAAEP
-345 EHHHLRHAGVRQ
+345 EHLNLRHTAVRQ

-375 RAGSHISPTSP
+375 RTPNHLSPTSP
-386 RRSPLPQQHLDP
+386 RRSPLPHQLLDP
-398 SSALKRKPTND
+398 SSALKRKPPNE
-409 SLAQRG
+409 SMAQRG
-415 RMIGKMHVI
+415 RMMGKMRVI

-452 QWWNHGSWHGEPA
+452 QWWDHGAWHSEPA

-521 CAFITKVKK
+521 CAFITKVKR

-559 NEVYNIIMESKPEPQ
+559 NEVYDIIMESKPEPQ

-581 PIRDVPRTADV
+581 PIRDVSRAADAS
-592 SVHGLDSSSCSFDS
+592 SVHLDSSSSSFES

-611 SISVTSPLS
+611 SISVTSPMS

-631 NRRPLIP
+631 NRRPLVP
-638 RIEIKLWYDK
+638 RIQIKLWYDK

-675 VKVYF
+675 VKIYF

-720 MLELTVW
+720 MLELTIW

-760 MQLHDVSSLP
+760 LQLHDVSSVP

-775 PYLQRRGLQAEQSP
+775 PYLQRRGLQTEPSQSS
-789 RRLQRSQRIS
+789 RRLQNKGPYFNSGSQRIS

-817 YRQNGRDFHSSTL
+817 CRQNGRDFHSSTL
-830 SVPEQVMSSNHCS
+830 SVPEQVISSNHCS
-843 RLEMVRRSQSPSQPP
+843 RSELVRRSRSPSQPP

-893 SLDRRQLRRFSIG
+893 SLDRRHLRRMSVA

-913 RYNNGPQNTWTNHNG
+913 RHFNGPQHTWANHVMNG
-928 SCEDYSQDF
+928 GCEDYSQDF
-937 IPDFPYELEAYDE
+937 IPDFPYEPDAYDE
-950 ELQRYSRGMDR
+950 EL
-961 RDYYSRSRSADHR
+961 
-974 AMADR
+974 
-979 PVYTRSHSTDRAD
+979 
-992 SSYLRSGRSAP
+992 L
-1003 PSPALIRANARGG
+1003 RANARAG
-1016 SSLTS
+1016 SNMTS
-1021 PTGSAVCTRR
+1021 PTGTAVCPRR

-1040 KGVPDRR
+1040 KGPLDRNGEPFDCVQTVLATPTTGAPST
-1047 APPASILSPTP
+1047 APPTSTH
-1058 YQEVPP
+1058 EVPP
-1064 PIHKQTPPPLN
+1064 PMQKQAPSLVNHQPPPV
-1075 HQLPPLIRI
+1075 IRI
-1084 QGPPTP
+1084 QGPAAHPPPSTLMHPT
-1090 PTSNLINSSPAPVS
+1090 
-1104 MRAPAPVLAL
+1104 
-1114 GSSPAHMLANAHVPA
+1114 
-1129 PAQVLASAAVP
+1129 
-1140 ASATGPSPAPNHSYA
+1140 PSPAPPPVRAPVSGHA
-1155 HVPAPRPGP
+1155 PPPVRAFVPAPTHVPP
-1164 STAPALAHA
+1164 PAPAPA
-1173 PAPGSGPLPAPPPAP
+1173 PAPGPQPAHPPPPTATPTPAPAHVSVPTPAPPPALP
-1188 TLSHV
+1188 
-1193 PQLAPGPGPLHAPA
+1193 
-1207 PTLSHVPQPAHG
+1207 
-1219 PGPAPAPTLSHVP
+1219 
-1232 APTHGPTPAQTP
+1232 
-1244 AALRA
+1244 
-1249 HVPASAS
+1249 
-1256 APTPT
+1256 
-1261 QTPAPAPTPAPAATA
+1261 PAPAAVQPPPPVIQPQLPPESTL
-1276 PPTPAPNS
+1276 PPTPAP
-1284 GPASPPSQ
+1284 
-1292 AVALTPNPALVPT
+1292 TPT
-1305 PAPDIQ
+1305 PA
-1311 SHAIPESALPTPTPS
+1311 PS
-1326 PAPSPAPPPQ
+1326 PAPSPAPPP
-1336 TPDPERRSAT
+1336 PDPERRSAT
-1346 PGGTRKGVMK
+1346 PGGTRKEVTWEDQQKKTPNGDVLPASREGVMK
-1356 DPAKMRD
+1356 DPTKMRD
-1363 SLSFKSSDSDVSE
+1363 SLSFKSSDSDVSD

-1382 ASETRTAR
+1382 ASETRTAL
-1390 KISKTEAV
+1390 KISKAESV
-1398 EGQSLDIDAG
+1398 EGQSVDLGAG
-1408 SAEAHEV
+1408 SEGAQEGGAAAE
-1415 LATAGEAMLQKS
+1415 GEATLHKS
-1427 ESVDEGQEEEPETS
+1427 ESVEEGLEEEAES
-1441 KAASTSGAPL
+1441 AKAASTSVAPL

-1468 DDEDD
+1468 DDDDD
-1473 KKRRSSFGARMMG
+1473 KKRRSSFGAKMMG

-1627 LMANGKC
+1627 LMDNGKC

-1653 QLQFEENPEG
+1653 QLQFEESPEG

-1702 FKLFLA
+1702 FKLFPA

-1721 KEAEGSKS
+1721 KETEGAKS

>member
-1 MSGATGPAPPP
+1 MSRAAGPAPPA
-12 GAGSDLPDLS
+12 GAGTGTGTGSELPDLS

-47 SMLKDQEESKP
+47 SMLKDQEEGKP
-58 PPASWNPFS
+58 PSALWNPLS

-111 LGEEPPAA
+111 LGEEPPVAH
-119 QTARAESPTC
+119 TARAESPTC

-159 VPLRANKV
+159 VSLRANKV

-189 SASPPHLPLQ
+189 NTSLLSVDHGSHGAPHPQTQGPPGPKAS
-199 GHPGAMGPLSNGATD
+199 LSNGAME
-214 QRRSPSGSCYDGGGG
+214 QRRSPTGLYFDAMAD
-229 RMARSPSEH
+229 RMPRSPSDH
-238 GLDRRNRLLHTY
+238 GLDRRARLPHSY
-250 HGNGEA
+250 HGNGEE
-256 ELRAQRRPIKDS
+256 ELRASRRPIRDG

-279 DQVLVDQ
+279 DQVLVDR
-286 EQRRRQEEEFQAR
+286 ELRRRQEEEFQAR

-318 TMKMLAQVG
+318 TMRMLAQVG

-332 RRHSDVSLAITEP
+332 RRHSDVSLATAEP
-345 EHHHLRHAGVRQ
+345 EHLALRHIASRQ
-357 NRPQGLIGS
+357 NRPQGLLGS
-366 GGQRSFSVD
+366 GGQRSLSVD
-375 RAGSHISPTSP
+375 RTVNHMSPTSP

-398 SSALKRKPTND
+398 SSALKRKPAGDNM
-409 SLAQRG
+409 AQRG
-415 RMIGKMHVI
+415 CMMGKMHVI

-433 LLTTPEY
+433 LVTPDY
-440 TSCDEPDRDMES
+440 TSCDEHDRDMES
-452 QWWNHGSWHGEPA
+452 QWWDHSSWHGEPP
-465 PMSMQPV
+465 PMSLQPV

-521 CAFITKVKK
+521 CAFITKVKR

-581 PIRDVPRTADV
+581 PIGNTSRPADG
-592 SVHGLDSSSCSFDS
+592 SHVHMDSSSSSFES

-611 SISVTSPLS
+611 SISVTSPMS
-620 PSVLSGQVSTV
+620 PSVLSGQVSAV
-631 NRRPLIP
+631 NKCPLVP
-638 RIEIKLWYDK
+638 RIQIKLWYDK
-648 VGHQLIVTVLGA
+648 VGHQLIVTILGA

-675 VKVYF
+675 VKIYF

-741 EVLIE
+741 EVMIE

-760 MQLHDVSSLP
+760 LQLHDVSSLP

-775 PYLQRRGLQAEQSP
+775 PYPQRRGLQAEPSQSS

-830 SVPEQVMSSNHCS
+830 SVPEQVISSNHCS
-843 RLEMVRRSQSPSQPP
+843 RSDLVRMRSRSPSQPP
-858 PQSGNPLYPL
+858 PQ
-868 YREDAVRLLRG
+868 
-879 SKLSR
+879 
-884 AYSDATQYS
+884 
-893 SLDRRQLRRFSIG
+893 
-906 NSLDSYD
+906 
-913 RYNNGPQNTWTNHNG
+913 
-928 SCEDYSQDF
+928 
-937 IPDFPYELEAYDE
+937 
-950 ELQRYSRGMDR
+950 
-961 RDYYSRSRSADHR
+961 
-974 AMADR
+974 
-979 PVYTRSHSTDRAD
+979 
-992 SSYLRSGRSAP
+992 
-1003 PSPALIRANARGG
+1003 RANARGG
-1016 SSLTS
+1016 STLTS
-1021 PTGSAVCTRR
+1021 PTGTPVCGRR

-1040 KGVPDRR
+1040 KGAADR
-1047 APPASILSPTP
+1047 S
-1058 YQEVPP
+1058 
-1064 PIHKQTPPPLN
+1064 
-1075 HQLPPLIRI
+1075 
-1084 QGPPTP
+1084 
-1090 PTSNLINSSPAPVS
+1090 
-1104 MRAPAPVLAL
+1104 
-1114 GSSPAHMLANAHVPA
+1114 
-1129 PAQVLASAAVP
+1129 
-1140 ASATGPSPAPNHSYA
+1140 
-1155 HVPAPRPGP
+1155 
-1164 STAPALAHA
+1164 
-1173 PAPGSGPLPAPPPAP
+1173 
-1188 TLSHV
+1188 
-1193 PQLAPGPGPLHAPA
+1193 
-1207 PTLSHVPQPAHG
+1207 
-1219 PGPAPAPTLSHVP
+1219 
-1232 APTHGPTPAQTP
+1232 
-1244 AALRA
+1244 
-1249 HVPASAS
+1249 
-1256 APTPT
+1256 
-1261 QTPAPAPTPAPAATA
+1261 
-1276 PPTPAPNS
+1276 
-1284 GPASPPSQ
+1284 
-1292 AVALTPNPALVPT
+1292 
-1305 PAPDIQ
+1305 
-1311 SHAIPESALPTPTPS
+1311 
-1326 PAPSPAPPPQ
+1326 
-1336 TPDPERRSAT
+1336 
-1346 PGGTRKGVMK
+1346 VMK
-1356 DPAKMRD
+1356 DPTKLRD
-1363 SLSFKSSDSDVSE
+1363 SLSFKSSDSDVSD

-1382 ASETRTAR
+1382 ASDTRSAR
-1390 KISKTEAV
+1390 KLSPMESV
-1398 EGQSLDIDAG
+1398 EVP
-1408 SAEAHEV
+1408 SAEVVAGAEGAQEV
-1415 LATAGEAMLQKS
+1415 GGESEGKAPLQKS
-1427 ESVDEGQEEEPETS
+1427 ESVEEGQEEEEAEPA
-1441 KAASTSGAPL
+1441 KPASTPGAPL
-1451 TKSSS
+1451 AKSSS

-1468 DDEDD
+1468 DDDDD

-1525 IEFKSRFTRQPSR
+1525 VEFKSRFTRQPSR

-1572 GQLAGRQTLAT
+1572 AQLAGRQTLAT

-1627 LMANGKC
+1627 LMDNGKC

-1702 FKLFLA
+1702 FKLFPA

-1721 KEAEGSKS
+1721 KETEGGKS

>member
-1 MSGATGPAPPP
+1 MNHSRWPTFGF
-12 GAGSDLPDLS
+12 SLPLYFLS
-22 HLTEEERRI
+22 ADSLCHLDR
-31 ILSVMERQKKE
+31 
-42 EEKEQ
+42 
-47 SMLKDQEESKP
+47 
-58 PPASWNPFS
+58 WNLLS

-86 KSPTDSESQTKLH
+86 KSPTDDESQTKLH

-111 LGEEPPAA
+111 LGEEPQAA
-119 QTARAESPTC
+119 QTARAESLTC
-129 GICHK
+129 GICRI

-167 MWVCNVCRKQQE
+167 MWVCNVCRRKQE
-179 ILTRSGEFYS
+179 ILTQSGEFHS
-189 SASPPHLPLQ
+189 NTTLLSVNHTSQGLPE
-199 GHPGAMGPLSNGATD
+199 GTRPLSNGDTER
-214 QRRSPSGSCYDGGGG
+214 RRSPSGSNYDGGGDL
-229 RMARSPSEH
+229 
-238 GLDRRNRLLHTY
+238 GLDYSTHLSQGY

-256 ELRAQRRPIKDS
+256 ALRAQRRPIRDR

-279 DQVLVDQ
+279 DKDLDAR
-286 EQRRRQEEEFQAR
+286 ELRRRQEEEFQAR

-318 TMKMLAQVG
+318 AMRMLAQVG

-332 RRHSDVSLAITEP
+332 RRHSDVSLATAEP
-345 EHHHLRHAGVRQ
+345 DHLTLRHTVHRH
-357 NRPQGLIGS
+357 NRPQGLFGS
-366 GGQRSFSVD
+366 EGQRSFSVD
-375 RAGSHISPTSP
+375 RASNHMSPTSP

-398 SSALKRKPTND
+398 SSAHKRKPANE
-409 SLAQRG
+409 SMVQRG
-415 RMIGKMHVI
+415 RGMGKMHVI

-433 LLTTPEY
+433 LVTTPEY
-440 TSCDEPDRDMES
+440 TSCDEPDRDMDS
-452 QWWNHGSWHGEPA
+452 QWWDHGSWHGEPV
-465 PMSMQPV
+465 PMSMHPV
-472 TWQPSKD
+472 TWQTSKD
-479 GERLIGRIVLNKR
+479 GERLIGRILLNKR

-521 CAFITKVKK
+521 CAFITKVKR

-559 NEVYNIIMESKPEPQ
+559 NEVYNIILESKPEPQ
-574 VELVVCR
+574 VELVVSR
-581 PIRDVPRTADV
+581 PIGDV
-592 SVHGLDSSSCSFDS
+592 SRASDGSHIQLDSSSSSFDS

-611 SISVTSPLS
+611 SISVTSPMS

-631 NRRPLIP
+631 NRRPLVP
-638 RIEIKLWYDK
+638 RIQVKLWYDK

-660 KELPVRDDGRPRNPY
+660 KELPSQDDGRPRNPY
-675 VKVYF
+675 VKIYF

-727 DQARVREEESQFLG
+727 DQARLREEESQFLG

-760 MQLHDVSSLP
+760 LQLHDGSSLP
-770 LPNAS
+770 LPSAS
-775 PYLQRRGLQAEQSP
+775 PYLQRRGLQPEHSQTS
-789 RRLQRSQRIS
+789 RRLQNKGPYCYSGSQRIS

-830 SVPEQVMSSNHCS
+830 SVPEQVMSTNHCS
-843 RLEMVRRSQSPSQPP
+843 RSDLVRMRSRSPSQPP
-858 PQSGNPLYPL
+858 PHSGNPLYPL

-884 AYSDATQYS
+884 AYSDAGQYS
-893 SLDRRQLRRFSIG
+893 SLDRRSLRKMSVT
-906 NSLDSYD
+906 NSLDSHD
-913 RYNNGPQNTWTNHNG
+913 RYMNGPYHAPWTNPMMNG
-928 SCEDYSQDF
+928 NCEDYSQDF
-937 IPDFPYELEAYDE
+937 IPDFPYEPDTYDE
-950 ELQRYSRGMDR
+950 ELHRYSRGMDR
-961 RDYYSRSRSADHR
+961 RYYYSRSRSADQR
-974 AMADR
+974 AMADQ
-979 PVYTRSHSTDRAD
+979 PLYTRSHSTDRSD
-992 SSYLRSGRSAP
+992 FVHLRSGRSAP
-1003 PSPALIRANARGG
+1003 PSPACTRANPQSG
-1016 SSLTS
+1016 STQTS
-1021 PTGSAVCTRR
+1021 PSGTPVCGRR
-1031 GRQLPVVPP
+1031 VRQLPIVPP
-1040 KGVPDRR
+1040 KGALDRNGELPD
-1047 APPASILSPTP
+1047 T
-1058 YQEVPP
+1058 V
-1064 PIHKQTPPPLN
+1064 QT
-1075 HQLPPLIRI
+1075 
-1084 QGPPTP
+1084 
-1090 PTSNLINSSPAPVS
+1090 
-1104 MRAPAPVLAL
+1104 
-1114 GSSPAHMLANAHVPA
+1114 
-1129 PAQVLASAAVP
+1129 
-1140 ASATGPSPAPNHSYA
+1140 
-1155 HVPAPRPGP
+1155 
-1164 STAPALAHA
+1164 
-1173 PAPGSGPLPAPPPAP
+1173 
-1188 TLSHV
+1188 
-1193 PQLAPGPGPLHAPA
+1193 
-1207 PTLSHVPQPAHG
+1207 
-1219 PGPAPAPTLSHVP
+1219 
-1232 APTHGPTPAQTP
+1232 
-1244 AALRA
+1244 
-1249 HVPASAS
+1249 
-1256 APTPT
+1256 
-1261 QTPAPAPTPAPAATA
+1261 
-1276 PPTPAPNS
+1276 
-1284 GPASPPSQ
+1284 
-1292 AVALTPNPALVPT
+1292 
-1305 PAPDIQ
+1305 
-1311 SHAIPESALPTPTPS
+1311 
-1326 PAPSPAPPPQ
+1326 
-1336 TPDPERRSAT
+1336 
-1346 PGGTRKGVMK
+1346 GVMT
-1356 DPAKMRD
+1356 DPSKMRD
-1363 SLSFKSSDSDVSE
+1363 SLSFKSSDSDVSD

-1382 ASETRTAR
+1382 ASDTR
-1390 KISKTEAV
+1390 
-1398 EGQSLDIDAG
+1398 
-1408 SAEAHEV
+1408 
-1415 LATAGEAMLQKS
+1415 
-1427 ESVDEGQEEEPETS
+1427 SVRRIRPAP
-1441 KAASTSGAPL
+1441 AAGAPL
-1451 TKSSS
+1451 MKSSS

-1468 DDEDD
+1468 DDDDD

-1511 IRLPVQ
+1511 VRLPVQ
-1517 RSVETGLA
+1517 RSIETGLA
-1525 IEFKSRFTRQPSR
+1525 VEFKSRFTRQPSR
-1538 DPDAED
+1538 DPDADD
-1544 PKPGALIFPGVKLAS
+1544 PKPGALIFPGVKLAT
-1559 DKQFTGFLEGLGP
+1559 DQQFTGFLEGLGP
-1572 GQLAGRQTLAT
+1572 AQLAGRQTLAT

-1591 GMVYRKERL
+1591 GMVFRKERL

-1627 LMANGKC
+1627 LMDNGKC

-1702 FKLFLA
+1702 FKLFPA

-1721 KEAEGSKS
+1721 KETEGKS

>member
-1 MSGATGPAPPP
+1 AAAPVGERATGPAPPP

-47 SMLKDQEESKP
+47 SMLK
-58 PPASWNPFS
+58 
-67 GFSQLVNNV
+67 
-76 AANVSEVLQV
+76 
-86 KSPTDSESQTKLH
+86 KLH

-214 QRRSPSGSCYDGGGG
+214 QKCCTICLKQDSLSLIGPFCVFDRRRSPSGSCYDGGGG
-229 RMARSPSEH
+229 RMARSPSDH
-238 GLDRRNRLLHTY
+238 GLDRRNLYEEDVKLSSLLH
-250 HGNGEA
+250 
-256 ELRAQRRPIKDS
+256 
-268 RGRWHS
+268 

-345 EHHHLRHAGVRQ
+345 EHHHLRH

-440 TSCDEPDRDMES
+440 TSCDEPDSEWPHTDGWFHRGGWLHTNKQSHQGGLQDKSE
-452 QWWNHGSWHGEPA
+452 
-465 PMSMQPV
+465 
-472 TWQPSKD
+472 D

-581 PIRDVPRTADV
+581 PIRVGV
-592 SVHGLDSSSCSFDS
+592 KLCVLCSGSCSFDS

-620 PSVLSGQVSTV
+620 PSVLSGQVS
-631 NRRPLIP
+631 
-638 RIEIKLWYDK
+638 IKLWYDK

-675 VKVYF
+675 VKIYF

-858 PQSGNPLYPL
+858 PQ
-868 YREDAVRLLRG
+868 
-879 SKLSR
+879 
-884 AYSDATQYS
+884 
-893 SLDRRQLRRFSIG
+893 
-906 NSLDSYD
+906 
-913 RYNNGPQNTWTNHNG
+913 RY
-928 SCEDYSQDF
+928 
-937 IPDFPYELEAYDE
+937 
-950 ELQRYSRGMDR
+950 
-961 RDYYSRSRSADHR
+961 
-974 AMADR
+974 
-979 PVYTRSHSTDRAD
+979 
-992 SSYLRSGRSAP
+992 
-1003 PSPALIRANARGG
+1003 
-1016 SSLTS
+1016 
-1021 PTGSAVCTRR
+1021 
-1031 GRQLPVVPP
+1031 
-1040 KGVPDRR
+1040 
-1047 APPASILSPTP
+1047 
-1058 YQEVPP
+1058 
-1064 PIHKQTPPPLN
+1064 
-1075 HQLPPLIRI
+1075 
-1084 QGPPTP
+1084 
-1090 PTSNLINSSPAPVS
+1090 
-1104 MRAPAPVLAL
+1104 
-1114 GSSPAHMLANAHVPA
+1114 
-1129 PAQVLASAAVP
+1129 
-1140 ASATGPSPAPNHSYA
+1140 
-1155 HVPAPRPGP
+1155 
-1164 STAPALAHA
+1164 
-1173 PAPGSGPLPAPPPAP
+1173 
-1188 TLSHV
+1188 
-1193 PQLAPGPGPLHAPA
+1193 
-1207 PTLSHVPQPAHG
+1207 
-1219 PGPAPAPTLSHVP
+1219 
-1232 APTHGPTPAQTP
+1232 
-1244 AALRA
+1244 
-1249 HVPASAS
+1249 
-1256 APTPT
+1256 
-1261 QTPAPAPTPAPAATA
+1261 
-1276 PPTPAPNS
+1276 
-1284 GPASPPSQ
+1284 
-1292 AVALTPNPALVPT
+1292 VA
-1305 PAPDIQ
+1305 
-1311 SHAIPESALPTPTPS
+1311 
-1326 PAPSPAPPPQ
+1326 
-1336 TPDPERRSAT
+1336 TPDEGSDRKT
-1346 PGGTRKGVMK
+1346 ETR
-1356 DPAKMRD
+1356 AKVLPNNKVQ
-1363 SLSFKSSDSDVSE
+1363 SENE
-1376 VSAMSN
+1376 VSLLCC
-1382 ASETRTAR
+1382 R
-1390 KISKTEAV
+1390 
-1398 EGQSLDIDAG
+1398 
-1408 SAEAHEV
+1408 
-1415 LATAGEAMLQKS
+1415 
-1427 ESVDEGQEEEPETS
+1427 
-1441 KAASTSGAPL
+1441 AASTSGAPL

-1498 QLNPEEEEKKKKV
+1498 QLNPEEEKKKKV

>member
-1 MSGATGPAPPP
+1 MSGPPAGAAPGPE
-12 GAGSDLPDLS
+12 LPDLS
-22 HLTEEERRI
+22 HLTEEERSI

-47 SMLKDQEESKP
+47 SLLRDQEEVKP
-58 PPASWNPFS
+58 QSTSWNPFS

-86 KSPTDSESQTKLH
+86 KSPTDGESQTKLH
-99 QQFEMY
+99 QQFELY
-105 KDQVKK
+105 KDQVKQ
-111 LGEEPPAA
+111 LGEEPQA
-119 QTARAESPTC
+119 ARAESPIC

-167 MWVCNVCRKQQE
+167 MWVCNVCRRKQD
-179 ILTRSGEFYS
+179 ILTQSGECYS
-189 SASPPHLPLQ
+189 VNHISHGAPYPPVQ
-199 GHPGAMGPLSNGATD
+199 GPPGAKGPLSNGSTE
-214 QRRSPSGSCYDGGGG
+214 RKPSPSESYYNGGGG
-229 RMARSPSEH
+229 RMPRSPSDH
-238 GLDRRNRLLHTY
+238 GLDRRVRSPHRY
-250 HGNGEA
+250 YGNGEE
-256 ELRAQRRPIKDS
+256 ELRGRRRPIRDR

-274 QDHPL
+274 QDYPL
-279 DQVLVDQ
+279 DQVHDEYERQ
-286 EQRRRQEEEFQAR
+286 RRQEEEFQSR

-318 TMKMLAQVG
+318 AMRMLAQVG
-327 RVRHQ
+327 KVRHQ
-332 RRHSDVSLAITEP
+332 RRHSDVSLATTEP
-345 EHHHLRHAGVRQ
+345 DHLTLRPTALRQ
-357 NRPQGLIGS
+357 NRLQGLVAS
-366 GGQRSFSVD
+366 GGLRSLSVD
-375 RAGSHISPTSP
+375 RVANHISPTSP
-386 RRSPLPQQHLDP
+386 RHSPLPQQHLDP
-398 SSALKRKPTND
+398 SSALKRKPAYE
-409 SLAQRG
+409 SAAQRA
-415 RMIGKMHVI
+415 RTIAKMHVI
-424 GSFSSSEEE
+424 GSFSSSEED
-433 LLTTPEY
+433 LVTTPEY
-440 TSCDEPDRDMES
+440 NSCEEPDRDMDI
-452 QWWNHGSWHGEPA
+452 QWWDHGSWHGEPA
-465 PMSMQPV
+465 PTSMQPV

-479 GERLIGRIVLNKR
+479 GERLIGRILLNKR

-521 CAFITKVKK
+521 CAFITKVKR

-559 NEVYNIIMESKPEPQ
+559 NEVYNIILESKPEPQ
-574 VELVVCR
+574 VELVVSR
-581 PIRDVPRTADV
+581 PIRDVSRAADGTHV
-592 SVHGLDSSSCSFDS
+592 QLNSSSSSFDS

-611 SISVTSPLS
+611 SISVTSPMS

-631 NRRPLIP
+631 SRRPLVP
-638 RIEIKLWYDK
+638 RIQSHAVLVGSICVPCGASLKLWYDK

-660 KELPVRDDGRPRNPY
+660 KELPTREDGRPRNPY
-675 VKVYF
+675 VKIYF

-698 LEPRWNQTFM
+698 VEPRWNQTFM

-760 MQLHDVSSLP
+760 LQLHDVSSVP

-775 PYLQRRGLQAEQSP
+775 PYLQRRGLQSEETLSS

-817 YRQNGRDFHSSTL
+817 YKQNGRDFHSSTL

-843 RLEMVRRSQSPSQPP
+843 RSEVVRMRSRSPSQPP

-884 AYSDATQYS
+884 AYSDAGQYS
-893 SLDRRQLRRFSIG
+893 SLDRRSLRRMSVG
-906 NSLDSYD
+906 TSLDSHD
-913 RYNNGPQNTWTNHNG
+913 RYFNDVSQTPWTNHTMNG

-937 IPDFPYELEAYDE
+937 IPDFPYEPDAYDE
-950 ELQRYSRGMDR
+950 ELLRYSRQMDR
-961 RDYYSRSRSADHR
+961 QDYYSRSRSADQR

-979 PVYTRSHSTDRAD
+979 QVYMRSHSIDRAD
-992 SSYLRSGRSAP
+992 SIHLRSGRSAP
-1003 PSPALIRANARGG
+1003 PSPAPTRTNPRGG
-1016 SSLTS
+1016 STQTS
-1021 PTGSAVCTRR
+1021 PSGTPVCSRR
-1031 GRQLPVVPP
+1031 GRQLPIVPP
-1040 KGVPDRR
+1040 KGVPDR
-1047 APPASILSPTP
+1047 
-1058 YQEVPP
+1058 
-1064 PIHKQTPPPLN
+1064 
-1075 HQLPPLIRI
+1075 
-1084 QGPPTP
+1084 
-1090 PTSNLINSSPAPVS
+1090 
-1104 MRAPAPVLAL
+1104 
-1114 GSSPAHMLANAHVPA
+1114 
-1129 PAQVLASAAVP
+1129 
-1140 ASATGPSPAPNHSYA
+1140 
-1155 HVPAPRPGP
+1155 
-1164 STAPALAHA
+1164 
-1173 PAPGSGPLPAPPPAP
+1173 
-1188 TLSHV
+1188 
-1193 PQLAPGPGPLHAPA
+1193 
-1207 PTLSHVPQPAHG
+1207 
-1219 PGPAPAPTLSHVP
+1219 
-1232 APTHGPTPAQTP
+1232 
-1244 AALRA
+1244 
-1249 HVPASAS
+1249 
-1256 APTPT
+1256 
-1261 QTPAPAPTPAPAATA
+1261 
-1276 PPTPAPNS
+1276 
-1284 GPASPPSQ
+1284 SQ
-1292 AVALTPNPALVPT
+1292 
-1305 PAPDIQ
+1305 
-1311 SHAIPESALPTPTPS
+1311 
-1326 PAPSPAPPPQ
+1326 
-1336 TPDPERRSAT
+1336 
-1346 PGGTRKGVMK
+1346 MK
-1356 DPAKMRD
+1356 DQSKMRE
-1363 SLSFKSSDSDVSE
+1363 SLSFKSSDSDVSD
-1376 VSAMSN
+1376 VSAMS
-1382 ASETRTAR
+1382 SDVRSVSRTR
-1390 KISKTEAV
+1390 
-1398 EGQSLDIDAG
+1398 
-1408 SAEAHEV
+1408 
-1415 LATAGEAMLQKS
+1415 
-1427 ESVDEGQEEEPETS
+1427 
-1441 KAASTSGAPL
+1441 AAATSGAPI

-1468 DDEDD
+1468 DDDDD
-1473 KKRRSSFGARMMG
+1473 KKRRSSFGAKMMG

-1511 IRLPVQ
+1511 VRLPVQ

-1525 IEFKSRFTRQPSR
+1525 VEFKARFTRQPSR

-1559 DKQFTGFLEGLGP
+1559 DRQFTGFLEGLGP
-1572 GQLAGRQTLAT
+1572 AQLAGRQTLAT

-1621 PYVKVY
+1621 AYVKVY
-1627 LMANGKC
+1627 LMDNGKC

-1702 FKLFLA
+1702 FKLFPA

-1721 KEAEGSKS
+1721 KETEGSKS

>member
-1 MSGATGPAPPP
+1 MSGPAGPALAAEP
-12 GAGSDLPDLS
+12 GLGPELPDLS
-22 HLTEEERRI
+22 HLTEEERSI
-31 ILSVMERQKKE
+31 ILSVMERQKE
-42 EEKEQ
+42 EETKEK
-47 SMLKDQEESKP
+47 SMLKEQEEVKP
-58 PPASWNPFS
+58 PSSSWNPFS
-67 GFSQLVNNV
+67 GFSQLVSNV
-76 AANVSEVLQV
+76 ATNVSEVLQV
-86 KSPTDSESQTKLH
+86 KSPTDNELQMKLH

-105 KDQVKK
+105 KDHMKK
-111 LGEEPPAA
+111 LGEESPEA

-129 GICHK
+129 GICRK

-144 CCYCQSRFCARCGGR
+144 CCYCQSRFCGRCGGR
-159 VPLRANKV
+159 VSLRANKV

-179 ILTRSGEFYS
+179 FLTRSGDFSPEMLSINYS
-189 SASPPHLPLQ
+189 LHGAPHPPTHGPL
-199 GHPGAMGPLSNGATD
+199 GATGPLSNGAAEWR
-214 QRRSPSGSCYDGGGG
+214 QSPSGLYYNG
-229 RMARSPSEH
+229 RRSRMPSSPSDLAVNNRSRSPHCCH
-238 GLDRRNRLLHTY
+238 GYGEEELQAHRQPIRDR
-250 HGNGEA
+250 
-256 ELRAQRRPIKDS
+256 
-268 RGRWHS
+268 RGRWYS

-279 DQVLVDQ
+279 DQRQDEL
-286 EQRRRQEEEFQAR
+286 ELRRQQEVEFQAR

-310 VKPQPSEE
+310 VKTQPSEE
-318 TMKMLAQVG
+318 TMRMLAQVG

-332 RRHSDVSLAITEP
+332 RRHSDVSLATPEP
-345 EHHHLRHAGVRQ
+345 DHLTMRHSALRQ
-357 NRPQGLIGS
+357 NLPLELVKS
-366 GGQRSFSVD
+366 GGQRSYSVD
-375 RAGSHISPTSP
+375 RATTHISPTYS
-386 RRSPLPQQHLDP
+386 RHSPLSQQLLDP
-398 SSALKRKPTND
+398 SSTLKRKPATENV
-409 SLAQRG
+409 AQRS
-415 RMIGKMHVI
+415 RHVGKMHVI
-424 GSFSSSEEE
+424 GSFSSSEED
-433 LLTTPEY
+433 LVTTPEY
-440 TSCDEPDRDMES
+440 TSADEPDRDMDSS
-452 QWWNHGSWHGEPA
+452 QWWDHGSWHGEPA

-479 GERLIGRIVLNKR
+479 GERLIGRILLNKR
-492 MKDGTVPAD
+492 MKDGIVPAD

-559 NEVYNIIMESKPEPQ
+559 NEVYNIILDSKQEPQ

-581 PIRDVPRTADV
+581 PIGDV
-592 SVHGLDSSSCSFDS
+592 SRSVESAHVQLNSSSSSFDS

-611 SISVTSPLS
+611 SISVTSPMS

-631 NRRPLIP
+631 DRQPLVP
-638 RIEIKLWYDK
+638 RIQVKLWYDK

-660 KELPVRDDGRPRNPY
+660 KELPARDDGRPRNPY
-675 VKVYF
+675 VKIYF

-741 EVLIE
+741 EILIE
-746 LESALLDDQPHWYK
+746 MESALLDDQPHWYK
-760 MQLHDVSSLP
+760 LQLHDGSSLP
-770 LPNAS
+770 LPKAS
-775 PYLQRRGLQAEQSP
+775 PYLQRRGLQAEHTHSS

-817 YRQNGRDFHSSTL
+817 YRQNGREFHSSTL
-830 SVPEQVMSSNHCS
+830 SVPEQVISPNHCS
-843 RLEMVRRSQSPSQPP
+843 RSDMVRMRSRSPSQPP
-858 PQSGNPLYPL
+858 PHSNNPLYPL

-884 AYSDATQYS
+884 AFSDASQYS
-893 SLDRRQLRRFSIG
+893 TPNRPLRRMSLA
-906 NSLDSYD
+906 NSLDSHD
-913 RYNNGPQNTWTNHNG
+913 RYFNGPNHSWTNHIING
-928 SCEDYSQDF
+928 SCDDYSQDF
-937 IPDFPYELEAYDE
+937 IPDFPYEPDTYDE
-950 ELQRYSRGMDR
+950 EL
-961 RDYYSRSRSADHR
+961 
-974 AMADR
+974 
-979 PVYTRSHSTDRAD
+979 
-992 SSYLRSGRSAP
+992 L
-1003 PSPALIRANARGG
+1003 RANAGGG
-1016 SSLTS
+1016 STLTS
-1021 PTGSAVCTRR
+1021 PTGTPICGRR
-1031 GRQLPVVPP
+1031 GRQLPAVPP
-1040 KGVPDRR
+1040 KGALDR
-1047 APPASILSPTP
+1047 S
-1058 YQEVPP
+1058 
-1064 PIHKQTPPPLN
+1064 
-1075 HQLPPLIRI
+1075 
-1084 QGPPTP
+1084 
-1090 PTSNLINSSPAPVS
+1090 
-1104 MRAPAPVLAL
+1104 VLKD
-1114 GSSPAHMLANAHVPA
+1114 
-1129 PAQVLASAAVP
+1129 
-1140 ASATGPSPAPNHSYA
+1140 PS
-1155 HVPAPRPGP
+1155 
-1164 STAPALAHA
+1164 
-1173 PAPGSGPLPAPPPAP
+1173 
-1188 TLSHV
+1188 
-1193 PQLAPGPGPLHAPA
+1193 
-1207 PTLSHVPQPAHG
+1207 
-1219 PGPAPAPTLSHVP
+1219 
-1232 APTHGPTPAQTP
+1232 
-1244 AALRA
+1244 
-1249 HVPASAS
+1249 
-1256 APTPT
+1256 
-1261 QTPAPAPTPAPAATA
+1261 
-1276 PPTPAPNS
+1276 
-1284 GPASPPSQ
+1284 
-1292 AVALTPNPALVPT
+1292 
-1305 PAPDIQ
+1305 
-1311 SHAIPESALPTPTPS
+1311 
-1326 PAPSPAPPPQ
+1326 
-1336 TPDPERRSAT
+1336 
-1346 PGGTRKGVMK
+1346 KMK
-1356 DPAKMRD
+1356 DN
-1363 SLSFKSSDSDVSE
+1363 LSFKSSDSDVSD

-1382 ASETRTAR
+1382 ASDTQSVH
-1390 KISKTEAV
+1390 KIGLIECL
-1398 EGQSLDIDAG
+1398 EGQSAELGVG
-1408 SAEAHEV
+1408 SQGTEEIVGASEGGN
-1415 LATAGEAMLQKS
+1415 TLQKS
-1427 ESVDEGQEEEPETS
+1427 NSVEEGEEEPEPS
-1441 KAASTSGAPL
+1441 KVSAAATPL

-1468 DDEDD
+1468 DDDDD

-1511 IRLPVQ
+1511 VRLPVQ

-1525 IEFKSRFTRQPSR
+1525 IEFKARFTRQPSR

-1572 GQLAGRQTLAT
+1572 AQLAGRQTLAT

-1627 LMANGKC
+1627 LMDNGKC
-1634 VLKRRTRLAR
+1634 LLKRRTRLAR

-1702 FKLFLA
+1702 FKLFPA

-1721 KEAEGSKS
+1721 KETEGSKS

>member
-1 MSGATGPAPPP
+1 MSGPAGPAPP
-12 GAGSDLPDLS
+12 AGSSPDLS
-22 HLTEEERRI
+22 HLTEEERSI
-31 ILSVMERQKKE
+31 ILSVLERQRKE

-47 SMLKDQEESKP
+47 SMLR
-58 PPASWNPFS
+58 
-67 GFSQLVNNV
+67 
-76 AANVSEVLQV
+76 
-86 KSPTDSESQTKLH
+86 KLH

-119 QTARAESPTC
+119 PMARAESSTC
-129 GICHK
+129 GICRK

-167 MWVCNVCRKQQE
+167 MWVCNLCRKQQE
-179 ILTRSGEFYS
+179 ILTRSGEFFSTTSLLSVNHS
-189 SASPPHLPLQ
+189 SAGSPHPPGQ
-199 GHPGAMGPLSNGATD
+199 GPVGAGPLSNGNLE
-214 QRRSPSGSCYDGGGG
+214 QWRSPSGSLYDGGGD
-229 RMARSPSEH
+229 RMPRSPSDL
-238 GLDRRNRLLHTY
+238 GLDCRARSSHGY
-250 HGNGEA
+250 HGNGEDDLA
-256 ELRAQRRPIKDS
+256 RRRPVRDG

-279 DQVLVDQ
+279 DQVQDEHEL
-286 EQRRRQEEEFQAR
+286 RRRQEEEFQAR

-318 TMKMLAQVG
+318 AMRMLAQVG

-332 RRHSDVSLAITEP
+332 RRHSDVSLALAEP
-345 EHHHLRHAGVRQ
+345 DHMTPRHPALRQ
-357 NRPQGLIGS
+357 NR
-366 GGQRSFSVD
+366 
-375 RAGSHISPTSP
+375 AANHMSPTSP

-398 SSALKRKPTND
+398 SSALKRKPAPESMT
-409 SLAQRG
+409 QRAR
-415 RMIGKMHVI
+415 RMGKMHVI

-433 LLTTPEY
+433 LVTTPDY
-440 TSCDEPDRDMES
+440 TSCDEPDRDMDS
-452 QWWNHGSWHGEPA
+452 QWWDHGSWHGESA

-479 GERLIGRIVLNKR
+479 GERLIGRILLNKR

-521 CAFITKVKK
+521 CAFITKVKR

-559 NEVYNIIMESKPEPQ
+559 NEVYNIILESKPEPE

-581 PIRDVPRTADV
+581 PSGDLSRAESSHIQ
-592 SVHGLDSSSCSFDS
+592 LDSSSSSFES

-620 PSVLSGQVSTV
+620 PSFLSGQVSV
-631 NRRPLIP
+631 R
-638 RIEIKLWYDK
+638 LWYDK

-675 VKVYF
+675 VKIYF

-698 LEPRWNQTFM
+698 VEPRWNQTFM
-708 YSPVHRREFRER
+708 YSPIHRREFRER

-760 MQLHDVSSLP
+760 LKLHDVSSLP
-770 LPNAS
+770 LPSAS
-775 PYLQRRGLQAEQSP
+775 PYLQRRGLQTEHAHSG

-799 DSEFSDYDCE
+799 DGEFSDYDCE

-843 RLEMVRRSQSPSQPP
+843 RSDIARMRSRSPSQPP
-858 PQSGNPLYPL
+858 PHSGNTPYPL

-879 SKLSR
+879 SKLGR
-884 AYSDATQYS
+884 AYSDASQYS
-893 SLDRRQLRRFSIG
+893 SLDRRPLRRMSVTT
-906 NSLDSYD
+906 SLDSHD
-913 RYNNGPQNTWTNHNG
+913 RYFNGPNHTWTNHMLNG

-937 IPDFPYELEAYDE
+937 IPDFPYEPDAYEE
-950 ELQRYSRGMDR
+950 EL
-961 RDYYSRSRSADHR
+961 
-974 AMADR
+974 
-979 PVYTRSHSTDRAD
+979 
-992 SSYLRSGRSAP
+992 L
-1003 PSPALIRANARGG
+1003 RANDRG
-1016 SSLTS
+1016 SALTS
-1021 PTGSAVCTRR
+1021 PMGTPVCSRR
-1031 GRQLPVVPP
+1031 GRQLPAVPP
-1040 KGVPDRR
+1040 KG
-1047 APPASILSPTP
+1047 A
-1058 YQEVPP
+1058 
-1064 PIHKQTPPPLN
+1064 
-1075 HQLPPLIRI
+1075 
-1084 QGPPTP
+1084 
-1090 PTSNLINSSPAPVS
+1090 
-1104 MRAPAPVLAL
+1104 
-1114 GSSPAHMLANAHVPA
+1114 
-1129 PAQVLASAAVP
+1129 
-1140 ASATGPSPAPNHSYA
+1140 
-1155 HVPAPRPGP
+1155 
-1164 STAPALAHA
+1164 
-1173 PAPGSGPLPAPPPAP
+1173 
-1188 TLSHV
+1188 
-1193 PQLAPGPGPLHAPA
+1193 
-1207 PTLSHVPQPAHG
+1207 
-1219 PGPAPAPTLSHVP
+1219 
-1232 APTHGPTPAQTP
+1232 
-1244 AALRA
+1244 
-1249 HVPASAS
+1249 
-1256 APTPT
+1256 
-1261 QTPAPAPTPAPAATA
+1261 
-1276 PPTPAPNS
+1276 
-1284 GPASPPSQ
+1284 
-1292 AVALTPNPALVPT
+1292 
-1305 PAPDIQ
+1305 
-1311 SHAIPESALPTPTPS
+1311 
-1326 PAPSPAPPPQ
+1326 
-1336 TPDPERRSAT
+1336 PERS
-1346 PGGTRKGVMK
+1346 VLK
-1356 DPAKMRD
+1356 DPSKMKD
-1363 SLSFKSSDSDVSE
+1363 SLSFKSSDSDVSD
-1376 VSAMSN
+1376 VSAISN
-1382 ASETRTAR
+1382 TSDIRSVPR
-1390 KISKTEAV
+1390 ISQMESV
-1398 EGQSLDIDAG
+1398 EGQSVDLGAG
-1408 SAEAHEV
+1408 SEETQEIMGKAESG
-1415 LATAGEAMLQKS
+1415 ATLQKS
-1427 ESVDEGQEEEPETS
+1427 ESVEEGEEVEPEST
-1441 KAASTSGAPL
+1441 KAGPVAGAPL

-1468 DDEDD
+1468 DDDDD
-1473 KKRRSSFGARMMG
+1473 KKRRSSFGAKMMG

-1572 GQLAGRQTLAT
+1572 AQLVGRQTLAT

-1627 LMANGKC
+1627 LMDNGKC

-1684 AAQILLDDLDL
+1684 SAQILLDDLDL

-1702 FKLFLA
+1702 FKLFPA

-1721 KEAEGSKS
+1721 NKTEAGKS